1 MGHTTA
7 SAAAI
12 TINSSCTDNKP
23 SVEEDANDIIKT
35 KEQNRQEGKR
45 RALAIAIAK
54 QQQQMQQQQMQQQ
67 QKLQGSNNKSA
78 NSTST
83 TTTSK
88 RRGNNRKS
96 DRHGARNQ
104 HRHKHFARWIL
115 QTFPHVVDECTCCSS
130 SDATAAT
137 SAATMTTS
145 TEEEDR
151 EHKVTSS
158 PPPSSTSIGT
168 HILDIA
174 GGKGELSARLSLC
187 HSLRIR
193 MIDPRPANISDVYM
207 NSVVPKLPKK
217 WQLSIKERLDCR
229 PNFVDDMV
237 NDRFVQL
244 VTYFM
249 IDAPSS
255 SSLDDDDDDDDDDHD
270 DDDDDN
276 RDNEEGRRLFQDESV
291 EDAVRNASLI
301 IGLHA
306 DGATEAI
313 VDAALRYNKPFV
325 VVPCCVF
332 PNFFRDRFIYVDD
345 DEDNTGAEDN
355 LRRSNSNNNGSGYE
369 KKKKRVA
376 VRTHEQF
383 CQYLLDKDDRF
394 KKEILPFEGRNVA
407 IWWDR
412 K

>member
-1 MGHTTA
+1 MGRTA
-7 SAAAI
+7 AAAI
-12 TINSSCTDNKP
+12 TISSSSVDNML
-23 SVEEDANDIIKT
+23 SGEDAYDIIKI

-54 QQQQMQQQQMQQQ
+54 QQQQ
-67 QKLQGSNNKSA
+67 QKLQGSNNESS
-78 NSTST
+78 NNTTNT
-83 TTTSK
+83 TTTSN

-130 SDATAAT
+130 STATM
-137 SAATMTTS
+137 MTTS
-145 TEEEDR
+145 TEGEDQ
-151 EHKVTSS
+151 EHKATSS
-158 PPPSSTSIGT
+158 TSSSTSSTSIGT

-217 WQLSIKERLDCR
+217 WQISLKKRLVCR

-244 VTYFM
+244 VTHFT

-255 SSLDDDDDDDDDDHD
+255 PLDDN
-270 DDDDDN
+270 DDDN
-276 RDNEEGRRLFQDESV
+276 IEDEEGRRLFQDESV

-332 PNFFRDRFIYVDD
+332 PNFFRDRFIFVDN
-345 DEDNTGAEDN
+345 DEEDYNDAKDN
-355 LRRSNSNNNGSGYE
+355 LSGGNSSNSGDRHE

-394 KKEILPFEGRNVA
+394 RKEILPFEGRNVA
-407 IWWDR
+407 IWWDG

>member
-1 MGHTTA
+1 MGHA
-7 SAAAI
+7 DAAAAAAI
-12 TINSSCTDNKP
+12 TINSS
-23 SVEEDANDIIKT
+23 SVDKLLSEEDANDIIKI

-54 QQQQMQQQQMQQQ
+54 QQQQQL
-67 QKLQGSNNKSA
+67 LQGSDNESSNTT
-78 NSTST
+78 NT

-104 HRHKHFARWIL
+104 HRHKHFARWTL
-115 QTFPHVVDECTCCSS
+115 QTFPHVVDECTCCCSS
-130 SDATAAT
+130 SSSSFSPGLVEAT
-137 SAATMTTS
+137 TTTF
-145 TEEEDR
+145 TEGEDK
-151 EHKVTSS
+151 EHKA
-158 PPPSSTSIGT
+158 PSTSIGT

-187 HSLRIR
+187 HSLHVR

-217 WQLSIKERLDCR
+217 WQLSIKKRLDCR

-255 SSLDDDDDDDDDDHD
+255 SALGDNDDS
-270 DDDDDN
+270 DN
-276 RDNEEGRRLFQDESV
+276 REDEEGRRLFQDESV

-313 VDAALRYNKPFV
+313 VDAALQYNKPFV

-345 DEDNTGAEDN
+345 DKDNNGPEDD
-355 LRRSNSNNNGSGYE
+355 LRGISSNNDGSGYE
-369 KKKKRVA
+369 KKEKKRVA

-394 KKEILPFEGRNVA
+394 RKEILPFEGRNVA
-407 IWWDR
+407 IWWDG

>member
-1 MGHTTA
+1 
-7 SAAAI
+7 
-12 TINSSCTDNKP
+12 
-23 SVEEDANDIIKT
+23 
-35 KEQNRQEGKR
+35 
-45 RALAIAIAK
+45 
-54 QQQQMQQQQMQQQ
+54 
-67 QKLQGSNNKSA
+67 
-78 NSTST
+78 
-83 TTTSK
+83 
-88 RRGNNRKS
+88 
-96 DRHGARNQ
+96 
-104 HRHKHFARWIL
+104 
-115 QTFPHVVDECTCCSS
+115 
-130 SDATAAT
+130 
-137 SAATMTTS
+137 
-145 TEEEDR
+145 
-151 EHKVTSS
+151 
-158 PPPSSTSIGT
+158 
-168 HILDIA
+168 
-174 GGKGELSARLSLC
+174 
-187 HSLRIR
+187 

-217 WQLSIKERLDCR
+217 WQLSIKERLDCN

-244 VTYFM
+244 VTHFM

-255 SSLDDDDDDDDDDHD
+255 SLDDN
-270 DDDDDN
+270 DDDN
-276 RDNEEGRRLFQDESV
+276 IEEEGRRLFQDESV

-313 VDAALRYNKPFV
+313 VDAALQYNKPFV

-345 DEDNTGAEDN
+345 DDEDNNDAEDDS
-355 LRRSNSNNNGSGYE
+355 RSSSNNDNTGYE

-394 KKEILPFEGRNVA
+394 RKEILPFEGRNVA
-407 IWWDR
+407 IWWDG